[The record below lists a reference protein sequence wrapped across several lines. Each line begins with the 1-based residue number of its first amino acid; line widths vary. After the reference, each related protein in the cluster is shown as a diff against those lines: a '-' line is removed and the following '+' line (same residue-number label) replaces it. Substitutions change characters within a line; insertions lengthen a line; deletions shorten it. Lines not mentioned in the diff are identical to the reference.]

1 MKINFRT
8 VLDNLMVIIVRN
20 PVEILISVA
29 FFILSV
35 LTYENIMDVK
45 IYSENLFLAP
55 LIFANAFILN
65 KLYPRGHKRVIYFL
79 SALFIAIPFY
89 VNAEHWIFSGAYP
102 ATLAIA
108 AAGIAVYKNLR
119 SNEHFVKDIL
129 VFARELIYTM
139 VIATAVFLVLMA
151 IVFSAI
157 YLFDLFKESSNDF
170 AYYISCSCFIIL
182 APVIFLYMHAG
193 FDNKEEFRVSKIFE
207 FIINYILAP
216 ALIIYTVIL
225 YLYIAKITV
234 TWSLPKGNL
243 AYMVFAFIIS
253 AIVIKAVIPLLNKR
267 LFSGFFNSF
276 SLIAI
281 PPLVLF
287 WIGAIYRIKQ
297 YGYTEERVYLLVC
310 GAIMT
315 LTVILFLTKKY
326 DKYLFVG
333 YITIVLLALFSYI
346 PPISAKNIGLRS
358 QTAQFKSIAS
368 DLKMIGTDGK
378 LSAPPQILT
387 DSVSKAKFD
396 RMYDINRYLDR
407 HSNEINPK
415 DITGYENAGNMR
427 TEFSKWFTYQPYNR
441 SSIQGKKGEFSM
453 EGFSKLNVDVSFSI
467 VKDSMLIL
475 NSGGDV
481 ICRAP
486 RSFVDSLFAAR
497 LQAENMQKAKMPTDG
512 SPSESGM
519 KQPAQYSDSLL
530 YMDINNYRIVFS
542 EIKFDKEK
550 KVSTA
555 HIKALLIR

>member
-8 VLDNLMVIIVRN
+8 ILDNLMVIIVRN

-29 FFILSV
+29 FFILSS
-35 LTYENIMDVK
+35 LTYENILDMK
-45 IYSENLFLAP
+45 IYGENLFLAP
-55 LIFANAFILN
+55 LIFANTFILN
-65 KLYPRGHKRVIYFL
+65 KLYPRGYKRFIYFL
-79 SALFIAIPFY
+79 SALLIAIPFI
-89 VNAEHWIFSGAYP
+89 VDAEHWIFSGAYP

-129 VFARELIYTM
+129 VFTRELIYSII
-139 VIATAVFLVLMA
+139 IATAVFLVLMA

-157 YLFDLFKESSNDF
+157 YLFDLFKENSKDF

-182 APVIFLYMHAG
+182 APVTFLYLHAG
-193 FDNKEEFRVSKIFE
+193 FENRDEFRVSKIFE
-207 FIINYILAP
+207 FIINYILTP

-225 YLYIAKITV
+225 YLYIAKITI

-253 AIVIKAVIPLLNKR
+253 AIVIKAIIPLLSKR

-315 LTVILFLTKKY
+315 FTVILFLTKKY

-333 YITIVLLALFSYI
+333 YISIVLLALSSYI
-346 PPISAKNIGLRS
+346 PPISAKNIGIRS
-358 QTAQFKSIAS
+358 QTAQFKSIVS
-368 DLKMIGTDGK
+368 ELKMIGTDGK
-378 LSAPPQILT
+378 LSAPPRILT

-407 HSNEINPK
+407 HSHEISIK
-415 DITGYENAGNMR
+415 EITGYENASDMR
-427 TEFSKWFTYQPYNR
+427 TEFSKWFTYQSYNR
-441 SSIQGKKGEFSM
+441 RSIRSKSGEFSLA
-453 EGFSKLNVDVSFSI
+453 GFSKLNVDVSFSI

-475 NSGGDV
+475 NSGGDI

-486 RSFVDSLFAAR
+486 RSYIDSVFAAR
-497 LQAENMQKAKMPTDG
+497 LQAIIAQKTIIPAGDLPK
-512 SPSESGM
+512 ESGM
-519 KQPAQYSDSLL
+519 GQPAQPSDSLL
-530 YMDINNYRIVFS
+530 YLDLNNYRIVFS
-542 EIKFDKEK
+542 EVNFNKEK
-550 KVSTA
+550 KVSNA

>member
-20 PVEILISVA
+20 PVEIIVSVA
-29 FFILSV
+29 FFILSA
-35 LTYENIMDVK
+35 LTYENILDMK
-45 IYSENLFLAP
+45 IYGENLFLAP

-65 KLYPRGHKRVIYFL
+65 KLYPRGYKRVIYFL
-79 SALFIAIPFY
+79 SGIFIAIPFY

-108 AAGIAVYKNLR
+108 AMGIAVYKNLR

-129 VFARELIYTM
+129 VFAKELMYTM
-139 VIATAVFLVLMA
+139 IIATAVFLALMA

-157 YLFDLFKESSNDF
+157 YLFDLFKENSKDF
-170 AYYISCSCFIIL
+170 GYYISCSCYIIL
-182 APVIFLYMHAG
+182 APVIFLYLHAG
-193 FDNKEEFRVSKIFE
+193 FDNKDEFRVSKIFE

-225 YLYIAKITV
+225 YLYIAKITI

-253 AIVIKAVIPLLNKR
+253 AIVIKASIPLLSKR

-287 WIGAIYRIKQ
+287 WIGAIYRVKQ

-346 PPISAKNIGLRS
+346 PPISAKNIGIRS
-358 QTAQFKSIAS
+358 QTAQFKSMAS
-368 DLKMIGTDGK
+368 DLKMMGADGK
-378 LSAPPQILT
+378 LTAPPQALT

-407 HSNEINPK
+407 HSNETSLK
-415 DITGYENAGNMR
+415 AITGYENAGNMQ
-427 TEFSKWFTYQPYNR
+427 TEFSKWFAYQSYNR
-441 SSIQGKKGEFSM
+441 SSIHSKNGEFSM
-453 EGFSKLNVDVSFSI
+453 EGFSMLNVDVSFSM

-497 LQAENMQKAKMPTDG
+497 LQAETSPAKGTTQIAEP
-512 SPSESGM
+512 
-519 KQPAQYSDSLL
+519 SDSLL
-530 YMDINNYRIVFS
+530 YMDMGNYRIVFS
-542 EIKFDKEK
+542 EINFNKEK
-550 KVSTA
+550 KVTNA
-555 HIKALLIR
+555 HIKALLIK

>member
-1 MKINFRT
+1 
-8 VLDNLMVIIVRN
+8 
-20 PVEILISVA
+20 
-29 FFILSV
+29 
-35 LTYENIMDVK
+35 Y
-45 IYSENLFLAP
+45 
-55 LIFANAFILN
+55 
-65 KLYPRGHKRVIYFL
+65 
-79 SALFIAIPFY
+79 
-89 VNAEHWIFSGAYP
+89 
-102 ATLAIA
+102 
-108 AAGIAVYKNLR
+108 
-119 SNEHFVKDIL
+119 
-129 VFARELIYTM
+129 
-139 VIATAVFLVLMA
+139 
-151 IVFSAI
+151 
-157 YLFDLFKESSNDF
+157 
-170 AYYISCSCFIIL
+170 IIL

-193 FDNKEEFRVSKIFE
+193 FDNKDEFRVSKIFE
-207 FIINYILAP
+207 FLINYILAP
-216 ALIIYTVIL
+216 ALIIYTAIL

-253 AIVIKAVIPLLNKR
+253 AIVIKAIIPLLSKR

-281 PPLVLF
+281 PPLVIF

-346 PPISAKNIGLRS
+346 PPVSAKNIGLRS

-407 HSNEINPK
+407 HSNEISTK
-415 DITGYENAGNMR
+415 DITGYENASNMR
-427 TEFSKWFTYQPYNR
+427 TEFSKWFVYQSYNR
-441 SSIQGKKGEFSM
+441 SSIHGKNGEFSL
-453 EGFSKLNVDVSFSI
+453 EGFSKLNVDVSFSM

-497 LQAENMQKAKMPTDG
+497 LQAKIEQKTKIPAGDLPK
-512 SPSESGM
+512 ESGVEQQA
-519 KQPAQYSDSLL
+519 QPSDSLL
-530 YMDINNYRIVFS
+530 YMDLNNYRIVFS